1 MMFSVLF
8 RTVIMYLFVMLVMRL
23 TGKRQIGQL
32 QIGELVVTFLISELA
47 SWPIQEPHVPIW
59 YALASIGALVLLEIG
74 FSLLSLKSLRLRK
87 IIEGRPSVLIED
99 GKISQKEMKKN
110 RFSVDDLIENLRQ
123 GGALSVDEVETA
135 ILETNGRL
143 SIFLKKD
150 ESAPIAKDLKLKVPK
165 QPLPYTV
172 ISDGRLL
179 GMNMDRIGVSEKQL
193 LRILRKHGYKDRHKI
208 FYMSLTR
215 DLTPII
221 IEKE

>member
-23 TGKRQIGQL
+23 PGKRQIGQL

-99 GKISQKEMKKN
+99 GKISQK
-110 RFSVDDLIENLRQ
+110 R
-123 GGALSVDEVETA
+123 
-135 ILETNGRL
+135 
-143 SIFLKKD
+143 
-150 ESAPIAKDLKLKVPK
+150 
-165 QPLPYTV
+165 
-172 ISDGRLL
+172 
-179 GMNMDRIGVSEKQL
+179 
-193 LRILRKHGYKDRHKI
+193 
-208 FYMSLTR
+208 
-215 DLTPII
+215 
-221 IEKE
+221 